1 MGAEA
6 DRYDGTIGIRAQLL
20 FEIGPPRRPPSDR
33 IVLGAFDV
41 VSAVLHGRAHVDQAR
56 GCIARELVTQGG
68 GIEFRHATER
78 QPQGD
83 SRETHKALVI

>member
-1 MGAEA
+1 MGAQA

-20 FEIGPPRRPPSDR
+20 LEIGPQRRPPSYR
-33 IVLGAFDV
+33 IVLGSFDV
-41 VSAVLHGRAHVDQAR
+41 VSAVLQGRAHVEQAR
-56 GCIARELVTQGG
+56 GYIASELVTQGG

-83 SRETHKALVI
+83 SRETHNALVI